1 MWRKLQ
7 TSLVRN
13 VSNTYEGKR
22 HKNVTKTSCDISVI
36 SRGMQ
41 PKQQTTKCLSTMCR
55 STYNHLTVLCK
66 RMLGHRIRQR
76 IWSYQNLDWQLFDFL
91 IYIHSNTQVFYF
103 TNGHFWPMLKP
114 FPPNAHSLSLSL
126 NPLLCLSL
134 SFLSALI
141 PIPFYLLRFHTN
153 TPLIW
158 WEVIIAITDWT

>member
-1 MWRKLQ
+1 MRRKWQ
-7 TSLVRN
+7 TSL
-13 VSNTYEGKR
+13 E
-22 HKNVTKTSCDISVI
+22 TSRDISVI
-36 SRGMQ
+36 SRGMR

-91 IYIHSNTQVFYF
+91 ICIDKNTQVFYF
-103 TNGHFWPMLKP
+103 TNGHFWPMLKRIYP
-114 FPPNAHSLSLSL
+114 MLILSLYLSLSL
-126 NPLLCLSL
+126 NPLLCLTL

-158 WEVIIAITDWT
+158 WEVIIAINKLNIKGSFI